1 MQKTVGINGE
11 SQIYKIKIKK
21 GNFSKNAKTHKQV
34 LCSSTFPLLIIIQMD
49 WTQIKY
55 VWKKFKKQRIHKHCI
70 KEERGPWGCGSVDYI
85 VKEKER
91 LSVSKVSY
99 WIIIRANN

>member
-21 GNFSKNAKTHKQV
+21 GNFSKNAKTHKQA
-34 LCSSTFPLLIIIQMD
+34 LCSSTFPLLYHHPNGN

-55 VWKKFKKQRIHKHCI
+55 VKKKIKKQRIHKHCI
-70 KEERGPWGCGSVDYI
+70 KEERGPCGCGSRCQG
-85 VKEKER
+85 EER
-91 LSVSKVSY
+91 LGVSKVSH
-99 WIIIRANN
+99 WIIITRANN